1 MPTGGCLGCRMGTV
15 NDPDTL
21 AVLMLYLVVSFVIF
35 VATAGNA
42 EGNWHVMWRI
52 CVSHQCHSYIIKY
65 NMNCT

>member
-52 CVSHQCHSYIIKY
+52 CVSH
-65 NMNCT
+65 